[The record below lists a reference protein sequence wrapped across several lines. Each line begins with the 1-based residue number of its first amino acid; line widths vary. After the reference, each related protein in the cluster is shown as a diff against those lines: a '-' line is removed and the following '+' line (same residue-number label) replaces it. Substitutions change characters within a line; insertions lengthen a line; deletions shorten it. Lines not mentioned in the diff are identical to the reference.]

1 MNLYKL
7 LKEQINMDRQA
18 FSGAWLNSAA
28 AGVVL
33 GPIYTL
39 SDGGGWALEIAD
51 LQAHSV
57 SGMRGAESLYVRYIR
72 RATPARDRA

>member
-39 SDGGGWALEIAD
+39 PHGGVERGKYTTYKLTKCRECDAL
-51 LQAHSV
+51 
-57 SGMRGAESLYVRYIR
+57 
-72 RATPARDRA
+72 